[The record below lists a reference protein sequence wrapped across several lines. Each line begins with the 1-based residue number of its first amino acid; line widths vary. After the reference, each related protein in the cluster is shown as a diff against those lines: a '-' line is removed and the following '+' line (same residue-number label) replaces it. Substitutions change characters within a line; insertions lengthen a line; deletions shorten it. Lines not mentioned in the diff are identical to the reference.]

1 MWENTSLYWFTN
13 PLVLHIYCTST
24 STPSHPKPFV
34 PAIGIEIQYP
44 TITQPLLYTFNDI
57 PLYVNPTFTLSYK
70 ELSIH
75 TTLYQLNHIEGFIL
89 LHRHM
94 TKTQLP
100 ISIDCDPSQSILVY
114 LCNIYI
120 FVFNISI
127 NIEQC
132 SRWTDAAFMSI
143 KWCAL
148 LVHPLDPIFN
158 HHQFN
163 WRTNKTGNRTN
174 TAKPLYDSIDLR
186 LLVLNGHGICF
197 ANVLYGQAGQVVVW
211 NDFIYLFYFI
221 FVVWLASIR
230 IKSKLCELRLA
241 PQIENR

>member
-1 MWENTSLYWFTN
+1 MLNIIRQQRNVFKLSPHITPLSTIHAINFGLSLWENTSLYWFTN

-120 FVFNISI
+120 FVI
-127 NIEQC
+127 NKYRAVF
-132 SRWTDAAFMSI
+132 SLD
-143 KWCAL
+143 WC
-148 LVHPLDPIFN
+148 
-158 HHQFN
+158 
-163 WRTNKTGNRTN
+163 
-174 TAKPLYDSIDLR
+174 
-186 LLVLNGHGICF
+186 CF
-197 ANVLYGQAGQVVVW
+197 
-211 NDFIYLFYFI
+211 
-221 FVVWLASIR
+221 
-230 IKSKLCELRLA
+230 LC
-241 PQIENR
+241 Q